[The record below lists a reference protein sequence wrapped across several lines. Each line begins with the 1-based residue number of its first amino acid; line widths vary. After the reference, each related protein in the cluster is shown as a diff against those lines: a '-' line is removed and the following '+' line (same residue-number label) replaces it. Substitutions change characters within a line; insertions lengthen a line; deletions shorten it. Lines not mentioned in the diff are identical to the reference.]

1 MNAVRRVN
9 IASVDE
15 EYITIIQ
22 LSSYRLQML
31 YTNYFYLVNEVS
43 QGFWELFTAED
54 PEHSDV
60 HMLPYPVCVDAE
72 TGDVT
77 ALESPWD
84 CFPDTSANVLGCKSS
99 FLPIK
104 LTT

>member
-1 MNAVRRVN
+1 MSDILQSIFLIR
-9 IASVDE
+9 
-15 EYITIIQ
+15 
-22 LSSYRLQML
+22 LSSYLFQIL

>member
-1 MNAVRRVN
+1 
-9 IASVDE
+9 
-15 EYITIIQ
+15 
-22 LSSYRLQML
+22 ML
-31 YTNYFYLVNEVS
+31 FPIVTEVS
-43 QGFWELFTAED
+43 QGFWELYTADD

-60 HMLPYPVCVDAE
+60 HMLPYPISVDSE

-84 CFPDTSANVLGCKSS
+84 CFPDTSANVLGHKSYMPQ
-99 FLPIK
+99 LPIK